1 MRTSHWVAVALV
13 AAVLAALGAVP
24 AADNVTHRVLGLVD
38 ELPWSALWSP
48 LWNPRP
54 LESYSIRPLSV
65 LLLKVYG
72 LAVEGPI
79 PPLWLQWLKGVVS
92 LVGVAV
98 GGAAWLRGHRL
109 PAWPALAVPL
119 LTPTLFSAW
128 YLPEFDALA
137 AGATLGGCAL
147 LARGR
152 WLPAGLLLAF
162 SLLLKESS
170 ALVTF
175 AFLFAELV
183 GRRQRRW
190 LVPIGLG
197 VAVWLALTLQL
208 PASAP
213 DGGADLQTRL
223 GVFEHDLTQL
233 VYLASPS
240 GAVLLLLGGARK
252 PALAWIGLTGLVT
265 APLLL
270 GFSHYETLY
279 YSPRWLAWALGA
291 ALASGLVLWLRK
303 ATTPALAVI
312 LSWAGLSAVIVVGP
326 TAREDL
332 ASRLFLACAVPM
344 AGLAWHGVERLWFG
358 AHRWAVG
365 ALAAG
370 LAWYPLA
377 HALNYSQDFRARAT
391 VDLAGRTELAQQDL
405 AGAVVIFDNHV
416 EPLGG
421 AELTALGA
429 SSVAGTYFSMA
440 PAWLHEHR
448 LPVVDWGEGTVDP
461 EASIVDGRAVYLY
474 FLSGTL
480 DRGGRLA
487 GDFSWTRREW
497 GMFMPLDTGVP
508 GRPRAHNLVEDQRFS
523 QTRPRPSWME
533 SRAGAL
539 GHALSEDEVRVIR
552 VPLHLHDMGRRL
564 IEGAPLVQGVSW
576 RASLYALDSPG

>member
-1 MRTSHWVAVALV
+1 MRTVHWVAVALV

-24 AADNVTHRVLGLVD
+24 AADNVTHRVLGLV
-38 ELPWSALWSP
+38 EQLPWSALWSP

-72 LAVEGPI
+72 LVVEGAI
-79 PPLWLQWLKGVVS
+79 PPLWMQWVKGFAS
-92 LVGVAV
+92 LFGLAAGGV
-98 GGAAWLRGHRL
+98 AWLRGHRL

-147 LARGR
+147 MARGR

-183 GRRQRRW
+183 GRRQKRW

-197 VAVWLALTLQL
+197 VAVWLFFTLQL

-213 DGGADLQTRL
+213 HGGASWSSRF
-223 GVFEHDLTQL
+223 GVLEHDLMQL
-233 VYLASPS
+233 VYLLSPA
-240 GAVLLLLGGARK
+240 GALLVLLGGARQ
-252 PALAWIGLTGLVT
+252 PALSWIGLAGLIA
-265 APLLL
+265 APLLV
-270 GFSHYETLY
+270 GFSHYETMY
-279 YSPRWLAWALGA
+279 YSPRWMAWACGA
-291 ALASGLVLWLRK
+291 ALALGLILWLRK
-303 ATTPALAVI
+303 APTAALAVI
-312 LSWAGLSAVIVVGP
+312 LSWAGLSAVMVVGP

-344 AGLAWHGVERLWFG
+344 VGLAWQSVERLWSG
-358 AHRWAVG
+358 HHRWAVG

-377 HALNYSQDFRARAT
+377 HALNYTQDFRARVS
-391 VDLAGRTELAQQDL
+391 VDVAGRTLLAEQDL
-405 AGAVVIFDNHV
+405 AGSVVLFDNHV

-429 SSVAGTYFSMA
+429 TSVEGTYFSMA
-440 PAWLHEHR
+440 PAWLHEDR
-448 LPVVDWGEGTVDP
+448 LPVVDWSEAIVDP
-461 EASIVDGRAVYLY
+461 EASMARGRRVYLY

-480 DRGGRLA
+480 DEGGALA

-497 GMFMPLDTGVP
+497 GIFTPMDTRKGGV
-508 GRPRAHNLVEDQRFS
+508 GGTRAHNLIEDQKFS

-533 SRAGAL
+533 ARAVAL
-539 GHALSEDEVRVIR
+539 GAPLCDYEVRVTR
-552 VPLHLHDMGRRL
+552 VPLHLHDAGRRL
-564 IEGAPLVQGVSW
+564 LEGAPLLEGVSW
-576 RASLYALDSPG
+576 RSALYAL